1 MMTELEYFEHA
12 ITLEKYMAQM
22 ESNQEKTYAI
32 YEKFDLP
39 DHPELFD
46 LLKQKQPKILAITED
61 WCGDAMMVN
70 PILRKIAEAG
80 YVEVRC
86 VYRDDNPE
94 LMERY
99 LTDGGKSIPKYV
111 FLSQDGEVLGSW
123 GPRSA
128 KVQEMVEEKKSRL
141 PEEADPQYKLHWK
154 TVIGEIS
161 DRFTSDPELWQDT
174 YEDLSKTLKESLAPM
189 S

>member
-12 ITLEKYMAQM
+12 ISLEKYMVQM

-39 DHPELFD
+39 EDPELLG

-61 WCGDAMMVN
+61 WSGDAMMVN
-70 PILRKIAEAG
+70 PILRKLAEAAD
-80 YVEVRC
+80 VEVRC

-94 LMERY
+94 LMERHF
-99 LTDGGKSIPKYV
+99 TNSGKSIPKYV
-111 FLSQDGEVLGSW
+111 FLSQEGDVVGAW
-123 GPRSA
+123 GPRSP
-128 KVQEMVEEKKSRL
+128 KVQKMVEEKKAKL
-141 PEEADPQYKLHWK
+141 PEETDPHYKLHWK

-174 YEDLSKTLKESLAPM
+174 YEDLSKSLQESLA
-189 S
+189 

>member
-12 ITLEKYMAQM
+12 ISLEKYMAQM

-32 YEKFDLP
+32 YEKFELP
-39 DHPELFD
+39 DDPEFID
-46 LLKQKQPKILAITED
+46 MLKQQQLNILAITED

-70 PILRKIAEAG
+70 PILRKLAEAADT
-80 YVEVRC
+80 EVRC

-94 LMERY
+94 LMDRY
-99 LTDGGKSIPKYV
+99 LTDGGKSIPKYI
-111 FLSQDGEVLGSW
+111 FLNESGEVKGSW
-123 GPRSA
+123 GPRSP
-128 KVQEMVEEKKSRL
+128 KVQQMVDEKKAKL
-141 PEEADPQYKLHWK
+141 PEKEDHQYELHWK

-174 YEDLSKTLKESLAPM
+174 YEDIRKSMQKSLA
-189 S
+189 

>member
-32 YEKFDLP
+32 YEKFELP
-39 DHPELFD
+39 DDPEFID
-46 LLKQKQPKILAITED
+46 MLKQRQLKILAITED

-70 PILRKIAEAG
+70 PILRKLAESADL
-80 YVEVRC
+80 EVRC

-94 LMERY
+94 LMDRY
-99 LTDGGKSIPKYV
+99 LTNGGKSIPKYI
-111 FLSQDGEVLGSW
+111 FLSESGEVKGSW
-123 GPRSA
+123 GPRSP
-128 KVQEMVEEKKSRL
+128 KVQQMVDEKKARL
-141 PEEADPQYKLHWK
+141 PEKEDPQYELHWK

-161 DRFTSDPELWQDT
+161 DRFTSDPELWQET
-174 YEDLSKTLKESLAPM
+174 YVDIRKSLQKSLA
-189 S
+189 

>member
-32 YEKFDLP
+32 YEKFELP
-39 DHPELFD
+39 DDPEFID
-46 LLKQKQPKILAITED
+46 MLKRQRLHILAITED

-70 PILRKIAEAG
+70 PILRKLAEAADL
-80 YVEVRC
+80 EVRC

-94 LMERY
+94 LMDRY
-99 LTDGGKSIPKYV
+99 LTDGGKSIPKYI
-111 FLSQDGEVLGSW
+111 FLSENGEVKGSW
-123 GPRSA
+123 GPRSP
-128 KVQEMVEEKKSRL
+128 KVQRMVDEKKAKL
-141 PEEADPQYKLHWK
+141 PEKEDPQYELHWK
-154 TVIGEIS
+154 TVVGEIS

-174 YEDLSKTLKESLAPM
+174 YKDIRRNLQNSLA
-189 S
+189 